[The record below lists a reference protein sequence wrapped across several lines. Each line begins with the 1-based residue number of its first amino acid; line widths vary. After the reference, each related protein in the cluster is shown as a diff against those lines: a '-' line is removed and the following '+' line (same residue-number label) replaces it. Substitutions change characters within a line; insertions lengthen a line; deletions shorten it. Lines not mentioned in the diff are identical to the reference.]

1 MATSVTPVS
10 QLFARPEP
18 QPRQRSFFEL
28 EEGWLSSFL
37 LLAMVLSTV
46 WSIDRARW
54 VEGTGLLFPIALAGI
69 AAGLLLARSPLRGW
83 VALLLGLV
91 LGVAVTFAAVG
102 QLVPPPSEMPGLFVQ
117 TIAGTFG
124 WLRQPAGL
132 PPLVGAFVA
141 LGQNTV
147 EFGA

>member
-28 EEGWLSSFL
+28 EEGWLSVFL

-54 VEGTGLLFPIALAGI
+54 AA
-69 AAGLLLARSPLRGW
+69 AAGGRLRRAGTEHGGVRRAYRLVDRNRGHRAREQRQRHLLAVHRLRGLAARPDW
-83 VALLLGLV
+83 RLG
-91 LGVAVTFAAVG
+91 AAAAVRRG
-102 QLVPPPSEMPGLFVQ
+102 RGGAADGHRPGH
-117 TIAGTFG
+117 
-124 WLRQPAGL
+124 
-132 PPLVGAFVA
+132 
-141 LGQNTV
+141 
-147 EFGA
+147 EH